1 MDTAAHHEKEIEDTS
16 PPPSPKYIVLD
27 TNVLLRLLILDFGTS
42 EEIGIS
48 ALARKA
54 ESLIVLAPGQEDE
67 FWRNAS
73 AVLGEHTKRW
83 IQIARDVRKAVD
95 ELMTK
100 LKAARA
106 LGILQESQEEALSF
120 LGPAKQHLD
129 KVQAR
134 RIDWKD
140 FEVFADNHLDVLR
153 NMTNQVGY
161 DSSQIYE
168 RAERRVAMSNPP
180 CREKKTRP
188 LGDCM
193 VWEVV
198 LTMLERGAGECW
210 FATADT
216 DYSDHDDVHCL
227 NRLLEREVRITGG
240 AFRFLHED
248 RSLGLSP
255 GSHFRV
261 LTELTNTIPQHVTK
275 QMRNVLNELS
285 AISPVVSW
293 NQLEDALNQLPY
305 RKREILKLRLGIGDG
320 YRYTQAEVAAIFK
333 LSQTRIRQIEKSSLD
348 KLLDL
353 LGGDP

>member
-1 MDTAAHHEKEIEDTS
+1 
-16 PPPSPKYIVLD
+16 
-27 TNVLLRLLILDFGTS
+27 
-42 EEIGIS
+42 
-48 ALARKA
+48 
-54 ESLIVLAPGQEDE
+54 
-67 FWRNAS
+67 
-73 AVLGEHTKRW
+73 
-83 IQIARDVRKAVD
+83 
-95 ELMTK
+95 MT
-100 LKAARA
+100 
-106 LGILQESQEEALSF
+106 
-120 LGPAKQHLD
+120 
-129 KVQAR
+129 
-134 RIDWKD
+134 
-140 FEVFADNHLDVLR
+140 
-153 NMTNQVGY
+153 
-161 DSSQIYE
+161 
-168 RAERRVAMSNPP
+168 
-180 CREKKTRP
+180 
-188 LGDCM
+188 
-193 VWEVV
+193 
-198 LTMLERGAGECW
+198 RGAGECW

-261 LTELTNTIPQHVTK
+261 LTELNNTIPQHVTK